1 MIARLAGT
9 LIHKQ
14 PPLLVIDIA
23 GVGYEV
29 EAPLTVFDALPKTGQ
44 PVVILTHLAIKDDS
58 HTLYGFSSEEQR
70 TLFRQLL
77 KISGIGAKLA
87 LTILSGVSG
96 DELARY
102 VADND
107 IASLTRL
114 PGIGKKT
121 AERIVMELRDKLD
134 VIPATAG
141 SAPGGSALF
150 AGDASKEA
158 AHALRALGYKP
169 QEVSRMV
176 RQAAEPEMSA
186 EEIIR
191 RALKSMVGPDPAR
204 KIRVKLS

>member
-9 LIHKQ
+9 LILKQ
-14 PPLLVIDIA
+14 PPLMVIDIA

-29 EAPLTVFDALPKTGQ
+29 EAPLTVFDDLPETGQ
-44 PVVILTHLAIKDDS
+44 PVVVLTHLAIKDDS
-58 HTLYGFSSEEQR
+58 HTLYGFSSEAQR

-87 LTILSGVSG
+87 LAILSGVSG

-102 VADND
+102 VNDND
-107 IASLTRL
+107 VASLTRL

-121 AERIVMELRDKLD
+121 AERIIMELRDKLD
-134 VIPATAG
+134 VIPVRGG
-141 SAPGGSALF
+141 SAPGHGAAL
-150 AGDASKEA
+150 AGDASQEA

-169 QEVSRMV
+169 QEVSHMV
-176 RQAAEPEMSA
+176 SQATEPEMSA

-191 RALKSMVGPDPAR
+191 RALQST
-204 KIRVKLS
+204 VKLS

>member
-14 PPLLVIDIA
+14 APLMVIDIA

-29 EAPLTVFDALPKTGQ
+29 EAPLTVFYDLPETGQ
-44 PVVILTHLAIKDDS
+44 PVVILTHLSIKDDS
-58 HTLYGFSSEEQR
+58 HTLYGFSSEAER

-87 LTILSGVSG
+87 LTILSGASG

-107 IASLTRL
+107 TASLTRL

-121 AERIVMELRDKLD
+121 AERIIIELRDKLD
-134 VIPATAG
+134 AIPAA
-141 SAPGGSALF
+141 GGSAMGRGAVI
-150 AGDASKEA
+150 AGDASSEA
-158 AHALRALGYKP
+158 SHALSALGYKP
-169 QEVSRMV
+169 QEVSHMV
-176 RQAAEPEMSA
+176 RQAAEPDMNA

-191 RALKSMVGPDPAR
+191 RALQST
-204 KIRVKLS
+204 VKQS